1 MTAIVGI
8 LNKKAAVM
16 AADSA
21 LTVRRGDQTRIYNNA
36 TKIFKLSDKQPVGAM
51 IFSDDCFMGVPVSVL
66 LNCYRE
72 KYGEHSFPTLME
84 HLTLS

>member
-21 LTVRRGDQTRIYNNA
+21 LTVQRGDNTRIYNNA

-51 IFSDDCFMGVPVSVL
+51 IFSSFMLGIVKNSGAVIVRL
-66 LNCYRE
+66 LQ
-72 KYGEHSFPTLME
+72 KSLVFL
-84 HLTLS
+84 

>member
-21 LTVRRGDQTRIYNNA
+21 MTVTRGDKTRIYNNA
-36 TKIFKLSDKQPVGAM
+36 TKIFKLSDKYPVGLM
-51 IFSDDCFMGVPVSVL
+51 LFNSMDFM
-66 LNCYRE
+66 
-72 KYGEHSFPTLME
+72 
-84 HLTLS
+84 